1 MCSLFIEGATQTQTF
16 NRNKIMI
23 TTTPFVERQISTN
36 FLNKKTS
43 VILESVTSEE
53 HEIINHI
60 IEAGED
66 LYTDAHVSH
75 DDKCCLYHDDKCCL
89 YININLIEH
98 IYYFDH
104 ISSLNS
110 ELLTLIEEA
119 KMQGSADNDFYD
131 KVLILFNV
139 K

>member
-1 MCSLFIEGATQTQTF
+1 
-16 NRNKIMI
+16 MI
-23 TTTPFVERQISTN
+23 TTTPFVEKRMSTN

-53 HEIINHI
+53 HEIINHM

-66 LYTDAHVSH
+66 LYTDAHVYH
-75 DDKCCLYHDDKCCL
+75 DDNAYLYHDDKCCL

-104 ISSLNS
+104 INSLNS